1 MPQRPDDKTAADVLA
16 DVGRILYGSDDWQ
29 ARLARDLKIGRHTI
43 QQWRSGKLPLGP
55 DHGALDDLLALAE
68 RRADEVARARDELRE
83 WLARNRGTAIGT

>member
-1 MPQRPDDKTAADVLA
+1 MPRWPENKTAADVLA